1 MRKMVVALLVLAS
14 LLVLTV
20 GAVGENND
28 AWIPGLASLVVP
40 GLGQFIN
47 DQLDKAFLHFGVAI
61 AIDVGTYYL
70 TSLLPYPYGYYS
82 YPLVGLAHLGW
93 AVYSAYDAYSVA
105 KEQNFTIGLNENG
118 IGFSYNF

>member
-1 MRKMVVALLVLAS
+1 MRKRVVVVLVLVG
-14 LLVLTV
+14 LLALTV
-20 GAVGENND
+20 GAVGQNND
-28 AWIPGLASLVVP
+28 AWIPGLASLVIP

-47 DQLDKAFLHFGVAI
+47 DQVDKAFLHFGIAI

-93 AVYSAYDAYSVA
+93 ALYSAYDAYTVA
-105 KEQNFTIGLNENG
+105 KEQNFTIGLIENR